1 MTENKRFVSITDIDL
16 EISIK
21 DNLTKKYP
29 FSLVCENLD
38 EFEPLLNEVINV
50 CGEMNKLW
58 EQTQR
63 FEDHNKRLME
73 ENEQLKSEI
82 EKLSYANEDLLEEKR
97 IWKQMSDEYTK
108 LSYENEQ
115 LNLLSNLR
123 GEMVSFATSLIQ
135 DMGSEEMLKMWND
148 FKEVMYQKWKKGD

>member
-21 DNLTKKYP
+21 DNLKKKYP

-38 EFEPLLNEVINV
+38 EFEPLLNKVINV

-73 ENEQLKSEI
+73 ENEQLRKDATTLI
-82 EKLSYANEDLLEEKR
+82 YANQDYR
-97 IWKQMSDEYTK
+97 H
-108 LSYENEQ
+108 ENEQ
-115 LNLLSNLR
+115 LKQELFEAR
-123 GEMVSFATSLIQ
+123 KDYLIETA
-135 DMGSEEMLKMWND
+135 DISDKLYLDEIIE
-148 FKEVMYQKWKKGD
+148 KERKEIFE

>member
-1 MTENKRFVSITDIDL
+1 MTEKRFVSIADTDL

-38 EFEPLLNEVINV
+38 EFEPLLNEVINI

-73 ENEQLKSEI
+73 ENEQLKQSVLSWSNSYNKVYQENQQLKNLIQHTYQI
-82 EKLSYANEDLLEEKR
+82 ERTELGRNVLRQLLE
-97 IWKQMSDEYTK
+97 
-108 LSYENEQ
+108 
-115 LNLLSNLR
+115 
-123 GEMVSFATSLIQ
+123 AIQ
-135 DMGSEEMLKMWND
+135 
-148 FKEVMYQKWKKGD
+148 

>member
-38 EFEPLLNEVINV
+38 EFDPLLKEVINV

-73 ENEQLKSEI
+73 ENEQLKQFKENVIKWVDSQMKFNAKKYI
-82 EKLSYANEDLLEEKR
+82 ETEDSHFKNENIDLHNFKV
-97 IWKQMSDEYTK
+97 IIGIDSDE
-108 LSYENEQ
+108 
-115 LNLLSNLR
+115 
-123 GEMVSFATSLIQ
+123 
-135 DMGSEEMLKMWND
+135 
-148 FKEVMYQKWKKGD
+148 

>member
-1 MTENKRFVSITDIDL
+1 MIEKRFVSITDTDL

-38 EFEPLLNEVINV
+38 EFEPLLNNVINV
-50 CGEMNKLW
+50 CDEMNKLW

-73 ENEQLKSEI
+73 ENEQLKE
-82 EKLSYANEDLLEEKR
+82 R
-97 IWKQMSDEYTK
+97 
-108 LSYENEQ
+108 
-115 LNLLSNLR
+115 
-123 GEMVSFATSLIQ
+123 
-135 DMGSEEMLKMWND
+135 LKMNCPEFVWRD
-148 FKEVMYQKWKKGD
+148 LE

>member
-38 EFEPLLNEVINV
+38 EFEPLLKEVINV

-73 ENEQLKSEI
+73 ENEQLKQFKENVIKWVDSQMKFNAKKYI
-82 EKLSYANEDLLEEKR
+82 ETEDSHFKNENIFKVIIGID
-97 IWKQMSDEYTK
+97 SDE
-108 LSYENEQ
+108 
-115 LNLLSNLR
+115 
-123 GEMVSFATSLIQ
+123 
-135 DMGSEEMLKMWND
+135 
-148 FKEVMYQKWKKGD
+148 

>member
-1 MTENKRFVSITDIDL
+1 MTENKRFVSLADTDL

-38 EFEPLLNEVINV
+38 EFEPLLNEVINI

-63 FEDHNKRLME
+63 FEDHNKRLIE
-73 ENEQLKSEI
+73 ENEQLK
-82 EKLSYANEDLLEEKR
+82 K
-97 IWKQMSDEYTK
+97 
-108 LSYENEQ
+108 ENE
-115 LNLLSNLR
+115 LLK
-123 GEMVSFATSLIQ
+123 Q
-135 DMGSEEMLKMWND
+135 DLEHCANQ
-148 FKEVMYQKWKKGD
+148 FKEDGKNVLLGLR